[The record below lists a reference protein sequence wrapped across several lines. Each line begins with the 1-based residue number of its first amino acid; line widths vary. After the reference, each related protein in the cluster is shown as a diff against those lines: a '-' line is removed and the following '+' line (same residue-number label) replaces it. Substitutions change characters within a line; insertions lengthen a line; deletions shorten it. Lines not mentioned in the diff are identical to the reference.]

1 MALRLA
7 GGGKFLQ
14 DLLTFVKPASKT
26 DALFRFAPDLFFAGM
41 ATANAPEGT
50 SAGHR
55 ALIGLEDAAIGLGG
69 SVLLGGGARALGKR
83 FLPGASDERINQF
96 GMVGDMA
103 AMVPAYYAPR
113 PAFTSAL
120 EQAAMGQQAQA
131 DLQQQLGDERLQQSA
146 LAALLQSGALL
157 G

>member
-1 MALRLA
+1 MALRFA
-7 GGGKFLQ
+7 GGGKFFQ
-14 DLLTFVKPASKT
+14 DLLHFVKPSSST

-41 ATANAPEGT
+41 AAANAPEGT

-69 SVLLGGGARALGKR
+69 SLLLGGGARAAGKR
-83 FLPGASDERINQF
+83 LLPNASPERIDQL

-120 EQAAMGQQAQA
+120 EQAALGQQEQAAFQAQ
-131 DLQQQLGDERLQQSA
+131 LNEERLQQQA
-146 LAALLQSGALL
+146 LTALLQGSTLL